1 MTQEPRDEQEMHA
14 ELTDEDL
21 ENVDGGVGL
30 LGMDAAGASSQAAGA
45 QANRFAR

>member
-1 MTQEPRDEQEMHA
+1 MGKEPRDRKEMRA
-14 ELTDEDL
+14 QLTDEDL